1 MSCLR
6 KANRKIW
13 LCILSRPSALEAMYT
28 KTRPKAPEKTKGAAI
43 LQSSQR
49 ISISRAC
56 ETKLGCVLSL
66 LEKAINFLAYI
77 SPLKYLAI
85 SSFFRIGERP
95 FACPFE
101 GCDRSFTTSNIRK
114 VHMRTHTGERPY
126 VCEHEGCGRS
136 FASATNYKN
145 HSRIHT
151 GLSATKCCTLVILYH
166 FILPRKRLGWSAL
179 SQAGFS

>member
-77 SPLKYLAI
+77 SPLKYLDQTFAI
-85 SSFFRIGERP
+85 GHFF
-95 FACPFE
+95 FFS
-101 GCDRSFTTSNIRK
+101 DRRK
-114 VHMRTHTGERPY
+114 TL
-126 VCEHEGCGRS
+126 C
-136 FASATNYKN
+136 
-145 HSRIHT
+145 
-151 GLSATKCCTLVILYH
+151 LSV
-166 FILPRKRLGWSAL
+166 
-179 SQAGFS
+179 

>member
-1 MSCLR
+1 M
-6 KANRKIW
+6 
-13 LCILSRPSALEAMYT
+13 
-28 KTRPKAPEKTKGAAI
+28 
-43 LQSSQR
+43 
-49 ISISRAC
+49 
-56 ETKLGCVLSL
+56 
-66 LEKAINFLAYI
+66 AYI

-85 SSFFRIGERP
+85 SSLFRIGERP

-166 FILPRKRLGWSAL
+166 FILPRKRLGWCAISQPGFLDMPSKIHHAMLCHFRMPKCAFAL
-179 SQAGFS
+179 METQSKIMMKFIY